1 MKYSR
6 TYEYILAE
14 GDFGTVGIS
23 EEASDKMGDI
33 CFVEL
38 PQVGS
43 KISKDSEAGVIES
56 VKAASDIFIPVSGE
70 VTEVNELLSQNPQ
83 LVSSSPLDK
92 GWLFKIKILNKKELD
107 LLMDADAFKKFVNEE
122 GH

>member
-14 GDFGTVGIS
+14 EDSGTVGIS

-56 VKAASDIFIPVSGE
+56 VKVASDIFIPVSGE
-70 VTEVNELLSQNPQ
+70 VTEVNELLLQNPQ

-92 GWLFKIKILNKKELD
+92 GWLFKIKILDNKELD
-107 LLMDADAFKKFVNEE
+107 LLMDVDEFKKFVNEE